1 MAKYMAK
8 YKVGDKVRIVSEQ
21 PISFAWASSMNKY
34 LGKVMTVRKV
44 LMDGAYK
51 MEEDLLD
58 EEPRKTL
65 LSVGIT
71 FDGWTWAERWISG
84 LAEEPKEPQEI
95 PTGPYSVHI
104 RFCGALTVAELMK
117 GGKVVK
123 VANARCNPEDT
134 YDRGEGAKVAVNRLF
149 EKKQKSVE
157 EPVNPAK
164 KWKAGD
170 KAVVVRQNG
179 KPYHWYHIPAVVE
192 IRRVDLRD
200 NTCQCRNL
208 DDYDHVQWVRMDC
221 LEPYKE
227 AKK

>member
-1 MAKYMAK
+1 MAK
-8 YKVGDKVRIVSEQ
+8 YKVGDKVRIVSER
-21 PISFAWASSMNKY
+21 PSSRGFTDTMCKY
-34 LGKVMTVRKV
+34 LGTVMTISEVFES
-44 LMDGAYK
+44 DNPSYK
-51 MEEDLLD
+51 MKEDKDEHESILPRALLGD
-58 EEPRKTL
+58 I
-65 LSVGIT
+65 V
-71 FDGWTWAERWISG
+71 DGWIWSEKWISG
-84 LAEEPKEPQEI
+84 LAEEPKKSKEI
-95 PTGPYSVHI
+95 PSEPISVHI
-104 RFCGALTVAELMK
+104 RFCGPLTVAELMK
-117 GGKVVK
+117 GSKVVK
-123 VANARCNPEDT
+123 ASNARCNPKDT